1 MKWRYRPIAV
11 SQKVMNPAS
20 IVNFWAICEKMK
32 IHIVYCITSP
42 KFMTNLAMERVADS
56 FESIIKE
63 LRKESPRGSVV
74 LAVSWI
80 DEHLTLLIK
89 SFLVAPIGAK
99 DELID
104 VGKPMGNFGVK
115 IHLAYRLGLI
125 REKTFRSLEIF
136 RRLRNDFAHLSSSIT
151 FETDSVRS
159 RVHEVFRLNEL
170 ILASVWDAVN
180 VGVDR
185 EETSSWEKVESLLQ
199 KNDVRF
205 LFELC
210 AATTAAGLLLTL
222 SQVDPLKELN

>member
-1 MKWRYRPIAV
+1 
-11 SQKVMNPAS
+11 
-20 IVNFWAICEKMK
+20 
-32 IHIVYCITSP
+32 
-42 KFMTNLAMERVADS
+42 MERVANS
-56 FESIIKE
+56 VESITKE

-89 SFLVAPIGAK
+89 SFLVAPIGPK
-99 DELID
+99 DELIN
-104 VGKPMGNFGVK
+104 VGRPIGDFGVK

-136 RRLRNDFAHLSSSIT
+136 RRLRNDFAHLSSPIT

-159 RVHEVFRLNEL
+159 RVHEVFRLNES

-180 VGVDR
+180 LGVDR
-185 EETSSWEKVESLLQ
+185 EEIDSWAKVEALLQ
-199 KNDVRF
+199 GHDVRF
-205 LFELC
+205 CFELC

-222 SQVDPLKELN
+222 SQVEPLRALN